1 MTTTTEEERATVAT
15 TTGEERAMVVARAG
29 MAVVPG
35 MAVVLAGLA
44 VVVVEALE
52 EVSLTV
58 ARAIRIARS
67 SPSTAWRAETTTV
80 RRLQCSPRN

>member
-1 MTTTTEEERATVAT
+1 MATTTEEERATVAT
-15 TTGEERAMVVARAG
+15 ATGEEKAMVVARAG

-67 SPSTAWRAETTTV
+67 SPSTAWSAQTTTV
-80 RRLQCSPRN
+80 RHSLDSVRN

>member
-1 MTTTTEEERATVAT
+1 MATTTEEERATVAT

-67 SPSTAWRAETTTV
+67 SPSTAWSVGTTTV
-80 RRLQCSPRN
+80 CRLQLSLRD

>member
-1 MTTTTEEERATVAT
+1 MATTTE
-15 TTGEERAMVVARAG
+15 EERAMVVARAG

-52 EVSLTV
+52 EVSLPV

-67 SPSTAWRAETTTV
+67 SLSTAWRAETTTV